1 MPDFLIVLNNK
12 KRCFLFEGLSS
23 CPSACITGNGR
34 AYSSISEHQ
43 QSHTGPL
50 QNVHFPQ
57 GINNVKVLP
66 FPRVL
71 SKFTVP

>member
-12 KRCFLFEGLSS
+12 KRCFFISKACLPALPPALPVTEEHIP
-23 CPSACITGNGR
+23 PSP
-34 AYSSISEHQ
+34 EHQ

-57 GINNVKVLP
+57 ESIM
-66 FPRVL
+66 
-71 SKFTVP
+71 